1 MGTKQQH
8 VWSSSFG
15 DDYTKRCLRTPEQLD
30 EVYAALY
37 GPTRSSLNEEFLSRM
52 PGAASFLE
60 VGCNIGNQLGLL
72 ARAGKADLT
81 GMDIQFEALRHAAAS
96 EPSLKLVAAG
106 APALPFKE
114 SAFDVVFTSGV
125 LIHIPPEHLKSLMME
140 MLRCSRRYIWGFE
153 YYAPEL
159 TSLNYRGRR
168 DMLWK
173 GDYAAMFLAL
183 PARLRLVARRMIPYL
198 DVETGKSD
206 CMYLLEKY

>member
-1 MGTKQQH
+1 MAPKQQH

-15 DDYTKRCLRTPEQLD
+15 NDYTKRCQRTPQQLD
-30 EVYAALY
+30 EVYTTLY
-37 GPTRSSLNEEFLSRM
+37 GSTRSSLNEEFLSKM
-52 PGAASFLE
+52 SGAVSFLE
-60 VGCNIGNQLGLL
+60 VGCNIGNQLELL
-72 ARAGKADLT
+72 VKAGIGDLT
-81 GMDIQFEALRHAAAS
+81 GMDIQFEALRYAAS
-96 EPSLKLVAAG
+96 SGSSLKLVTAG

-114 SAFDVVFTSGV
+114 GAFDVVFTSGV

-159 TSLNYRGRR
+159 TPLSYRGES

-173 GDYAAMFLAL
+173 GDYATMFLAL
-183 PARLRLVARRMIPYL
+183 PARLRLVAKRMIPYC
-198 DVETGKSD
+198 DVEVGKSD